1 MRRIALK
8 TDRTLAST
16 VTVATWRH
24 ILHGAKRL
32 AHFEKS
38 RSHRDG
44 IVAAVFNRQAS
55 LFQVLGMAVEN
66 RRHIC
71 GHTITENALAQTAQQ
86 QFSVGFGG
94 AQVR

>member
-1 MRRIALK
+1 MNGAWTSNDITPAGDK
-8 TDRTLAST
+8 PKEANRTADERG
-16 VTVATWRH
+16 WPQIIRD
-24 ILHGAKRL
+24 
-32 AHFEKS
+32 FEKS

-71 GHTITENALAQTAQQ
+71 GHTITENALSEQYWAA
-86 QFSVGFGG
+86 
-94 AQVR
+94 RP